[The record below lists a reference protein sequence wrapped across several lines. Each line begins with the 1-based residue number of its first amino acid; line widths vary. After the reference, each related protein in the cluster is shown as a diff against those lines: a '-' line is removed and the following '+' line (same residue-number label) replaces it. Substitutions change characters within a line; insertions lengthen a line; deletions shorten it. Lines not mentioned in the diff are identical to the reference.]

1 MLKSKDDGETRWTDF
16 ARIASPPSRPRTAVF
31 SARTASII
39 SLPVA
44 LIAIFL

>member
-16 ARIASPPSRPRTAVF
+16 ARIASNPSRPLITVF
-31 SARTASII
+31 SARTVSVI
-39 SLPVA
+39 SMPVA